1 MEMFDLN
8 IIGTLELK
16 RIMAAAQKEL
26 FNRRLRTVEIA
37 MGRFQRDQPRA
48 ASLPILQDRLDVL
61 KRAVAKPTFTGDDE
75 GLEDVLSDLEF
86 WMEVED

>member
-48 ASLPILQDRLDVL
+48 ASLPVLQERLGVL

>member
-48 ASLPILQDRLDVL
+48 ASLPVLQERLGVL
-61 KRAVAKPTFTGDDE
+61 KRTVAKPTFTGDDE

>member
-1 MEMFDLN
+1 MELFDLN
-8 IIGTLELK
+8 IVGTSELK

-48 ASLPILQDRLDVL
+48 ASLPVLQDRLNVL

-75 GLEDVLSDLEF
+75 GLEDVLADLEF

>member
-26 FNRRLRTVEIA
+26 INRRLRTVEIA
-37 MGRFQRDQPRA
+37 MGCFQRDQPRA
-48 ASLPILQDRLDVL
+48 ASLPVLQERLGVL

>member
-1 MEMFDLN
+1 MELFDLN
-8 IIGTLELK
+8 IIGTTELK

-37 MGRFQRDQPRA
+37 MGRFQCDQPRA
-48 ASLPILQDRLDVL
+48 AILPILQDRLDVL
-61 KRAVAKPTFTGDDE
+61 KRVVAKPTFTGDDE